1 MQQDILQAGEP
12 QVSGGKLA
20 AKGQALSNISRAF
33 RYLFPYWRLAAGSG
47 IITVLITLVSLA
59 SPWPLQILLDN
70 VLSNHPLPQLLAQ
83 VLGPLAGNRYGLLG
97 VAVAAGLAIELFQNG
112 INVANEYVHTK
123 LDQRMVL
130 DIRSDLF
137 EHAERLSMAYHDEQR
152 SGQTLYAINSLA
164 EQIAGLV
171 LSMPPLAQSG
181 LTLIGMFWI
190 TFKLDSQLAL
200 LSLVVVPFLYYS
212 VQYYSSHIQDRL
224 RQVKMMEGETLSI
237 IYEAM
242 TMLRVIVAFGRE
254 HYEYKRFREQ
264 GERALDARV
273 KLTVRQTL
281 FSLAVNMTT
290 AIGTALVLGLGA
302 LHVLEGRLTVGELLV
317 VLSYIAAVYQPLQS
331 ISTTVGGLQDE
342 LISVQ
347 MAFRLLDTQP
357 DVKDSPDAV
366 DIGRAR
372 GQIQFE
378 GVHFSYNRRAD
389 TLMGIAFDAQPG
401 EMIAIVGP
409 TGAGKS
415 TLVSLMPRFYDPSRG
430 RILLDGMNIRDI
442 SLRTLRQQ
450 VSLVLQEP
458 LLFQGTIADNIRY
471 GRLEATAEEIEQAAL
486 AANAHDFIMGLPQQ
500 YEMPVGERGVQLS
513 GGERQ
518 RICIARAFLKN
529 APILILDE
537 PTSSVDSK
545 TEAVI
550 LEALQRLMVGR
561 TTFMVA
567 HRLSTIRQA
576 HRILVL
582 NHGAVEEQG
591 THEELMARGGLYKQL
606 NDMQMAPA
614 RQRAPQFLA
623 PVEQV

>member
-1 MQQDILQAGEP
+1 MEQEQLVLGEP
-12 QVSGGKLA
+12 RPAGNKQPA
-20 AKGQALSNISRAF
+20 RGQALSNIRRAF
-33 RYLFPYWRLAAGSG
+33 HYLIPYWRLAAGSVV
-47 IITVLITLVSLA
+47 ITVFITLVSLA

-70 VLSNHPLPQLLAQ
+70 VLSNHPLPQPLAQ
-83 VLGPLAGNRYGLLG
+83 MLGPLAGNRYWLLG
-97 VAVAAGLAIELFQNG
+97 LVVVAGLAIELFQNG
-112 INVANEYVHTK
+112 IGVANEYVHTK

-137 EHAERLSMAYHDEQR
+137 EHAERLSMAFHDEQR
-152 SGQTLYAINSLA
+152 SGQILYAINSLA

-171 LSMPPLAQSG
+171 LSMAPLAQSG

-200 LSLVVVPFLYYS
+200 LSLIVVPFLYYS

-302 LHVLEGRLTVGELLV
+302 LHVLEGQLTVGELLV

-347 MAFRLLDTQP
+347 MAFGLLDTQP

-366 DIGRAR
+366 DIGRAVGHLR
-372 GQIQFE
+372 FE
-378 GVHFSYNRRAD
+378 SVHFSYNRRAD
-389 TLMGIAFDAQPG
+389 TLMDISFDAQPG
-401 EMIAIVGP
+401 QMIAIVGP

-415 TLVSLMPRFYDPSRG
+415 TLVSLMPRFYDPSQG
-430 RILLDGMNIRDI
+430 RILLDDMNTREI

-450 VSLVLQEP
+450 VSIVLQEP

-471 GRLEATAEEIEQAAL
+471 GRLEASSKEIEQAAL

-500 YEMPVGERGVQLS
+500 YEMAVGERGVQLS

-550 LEALQRLMVGR
+550 LEALQRLMEGR

-576 HRILVL
+576 DRILVL
-582 NHGAVEEQG
+582 NHGALEEQG
-591 THEELMARGGLYKQL
+591 THEQLLARAGLYKQL
-606 NDMQMAPA
+606 HDMQMAPP
-614 RQRAPQFLA
+614 RHPAPQFLV
-623 PVEQV
+623 PVDRV

>member
-1 MQQDILQAGEP
+1 MVNIRR
-12 QVSGGKLA
+12 
-20 AKGQALSNISRAF
+20 AL
-33 RYLFPYWRLAAGSG
+33 RYVFPYWRLAIGSV
-47 IITVLITLVSLA
+47 IITILTSVISLA

-70 VLSNHPLPQLLAQ
+70 VLSNHPLPE
-83 VLGPLAGNRYGLLG
+83 VLKQFLGGIANSRYWLLG
-97 VAVAAGLAIELFQNG
+97 FAVAAGLSIELIEHG
-112 INVANEYVHTK
+112 LSVVSEYVHTK
-123 LDQRMVL
+123 LEQQMVL

-137 EHAERLSMAYHDEQR
+137 EHAQRLSLAFHDEQR
-152 SGQTLYAINSLA
+152 SGQILYAINSLA
-164 EQIAGLV
+164 DRIAALI
-171 LSMPPLAQSG
+171 LSLPPLAQSG
-181 LTLIGMFWI
+181 LTLLGMFWI
-190 TFKLDSQLAL
+190 TFTIDSELAL
-200 LSLVVVPFLYYS
+200 VSLIVVPFLYYS

-237 IYEAM
+237 IHEAM

-254 HYEYKRFREQ
+254 HYEYNRFREQ

-302 LHVLEGRLTVGELLV
+302 YHVLEARLTVGQLLV

-331 ISTTVGGLQDE
+331 ISTTIGGLQDD

-347 MAFRLLDTQP
+347 MAFGLLDTQP
-357 DVKDSPDAV
+357 DVRDLPGAV
-366 DIGRAR
+366 DMHRAT
-372 GQIQFE
+372 GHIKFE
-378 GVHFSYNRRAD
+378 GVHFSYTRRTD
-389 TLMGIAFDAQPG
+389 TLKDISFEVQPG
-401 EMIAIVGP
+401 QMNAIVGP

-415 TLVSLMPRFYDPSRG
+415 TLVSLMPRFYDPVHG
-430 RILLDGMNIRDI
+430 RILLDGMTIRDI
-442 SLRTLRQQ
+442 TLRSLRQQ
-450 VSLVLQEP
+450 MSIVLQEP
-458 LLFQGTIADNIRY
+458 LLFGGTIADNIRY
-471 GRLEATAEEIEQAAL
+471 GRLEAGEEEIVEAAK
-486 AANAHDFIMGLPQQ
+486 AANANDFIMALPQQ
-500 YEMPVGERGVQLS
+500 YSTPVGERGARLS

-567 HRLSTIRQA
+567 HRLSTIRHA
-576 HRILVL
+576 DRILVL
-582 NHGAVEEQG
+582 NHGGLVEQG
-591 THEELMARGGLYKQL
+591 THEELLTRGGLYKQL
-606 NDMQMAPA
+606 YEMQMRPVKQETEAREAKRRLWATLTPA
-614 RQRAPQFLA
+614 QRLKLLIGKS
-623 PVEQV
+623 

>member
-1 MQQDILQAGEP
+1 MEQEFLHVEAP
-12 QVSGGKLA
+12 RTSGGKQKA
-20 AKGQALSNISRAF
+20 RGQALANILRALH
-33 RYLFPYWRLAAGSG
+33 YLIPYWRLALGSG

-70 VLSNHPLPQLLAQ
+70 VLSNHPLPQVLAQ
-83 VLGPLAGNRYGLLG
+83 VLGPLAGNRYWLLG
-97 VAVAAGLAIELFQNG
+97 LAVVAGLVIELLQNG
-112 INVANEYVHTK
+112 ISVANEYVHTK

-137 EHAERLSMAYHDEQR
+137 EHAERLSMAFHDEQR
-152 SGQTLYAINSLA
+152 SGQILYAINSLA

-171 LSMPPLAQSG
+171 LSMAPLAQSG

-190 TFKLDSQLAL
+190 TFKLDGELAL
-200 LSLVVVPFLYYS
+200 LSLIVVPFLYYS
-212 VQYYSSHIQDRL
+212 VQYYSGHIQDRL
-224 RQVKMMEGETLSI
+224 RQVKVMEGETLSI

-254 HYEYKRFREQ
+254 HYEYRRFREQ

-273 KLTVRQTL
+273 NLTVRQTL

-290 AIGTALVLGLGA
+290 AVGTALVLGLGA
-302 LHVLEGRLTVGELLV
+302 LHVIEGRLTVGQLLV

-347 MAFRLLDTQP
+347 MAFGLLDTQP

-372 GQIQFE
+372 GHLEFE
-378 GVHFSYNRRAD
+378 AVHFSYNRRAD
-389 TLMGIAFDAQPG
+389 TLADISFDAPPG
-401 EMIAIVGP
+401 QMIAIVGP

-415 TLVSLMPRFYDPSRG
+415 TLVSLMPRFYDPSQG
-430 RILLDGMNIRDI
+430 RILLDGMDIREI

-471 GRLEATAEEIEQAAL
+471 GRLDASPDEIEQAAL
-486 AANAHDFIMGLPQQ
+486 AANAHDFIMDLPQQ
-500 YEMPVGERGVQLS
+500 YEMPVGERGVRLS

-518 RICIARAFLKN
+518 RLCIARAFLKN

-545 TEAVI
+545 TESVI
-550 LEALQRLMVGR
+550 LEALRRLMVGR

-576 HRILVL
+576 QRILVL
-582 NHGAVEEQG
+582 NHGRLEEQG
-591 THEELMARGGLYKQL
+591 THEELLARGGLYKQL
-606 NDMQMAPA
+606 HDMQMAPA
-614 RQRAPQFLA
+614 RQRATQLLA
-623 PVEQV
+623 PVEPV